1 MEAFI
6 NVHPCSL
13 AIKIGAR
20 TYLDRNTQS
29 RMARLRH
36 VRVSG
41 NDGTRW
47 QRHGLRGKGGMHAG
61 RPLFSGR
68 QQCAAAQH
76 NTTQH
81 NIFKKKNPHK
91 LQAQAS
97 TLLSQRNGPLV
108 STHLILNNRNEYMN
122 RRGRTVYG
130 IINLKIDTI
139 SKTEYKHKIDYKINR
154 NLQGADD
161 ATLHIIPHELT
172 SFY

>member
-1 MEAFI
+1 MAVENLALIMEAFI
-6 NVHPCSL
+6 NVHQCSL

-68 QQCAAAQH
+68 QPCAAAQH

-81 NIFKKKNPHK
+81 VSH
-91 LQAQAS
+91 AQVPAFTS
-97 TLLSQRNGPLV
+97 SAAV
-108 STHLILNNRNEYMN
+108 SAC
-122 RRGRTVYG
+122 GQWQG
-130 IINLKIDTI
+130 
-139 SKTEYKHKIDYKINR
+139 KH
-154 NLQGADD
+154 QSWS
-161 ATLHIIPHELT
+161 
-172 SFY
+172 SFF